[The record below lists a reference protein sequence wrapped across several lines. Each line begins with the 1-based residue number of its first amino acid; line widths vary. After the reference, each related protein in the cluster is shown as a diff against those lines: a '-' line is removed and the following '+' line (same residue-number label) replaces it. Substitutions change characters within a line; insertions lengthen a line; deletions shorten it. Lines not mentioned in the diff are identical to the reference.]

1 MVLLSRSR
9 NSVSSELRRKVENVL
24 KKVEEVSK
32 LSGVSKRTLQ
42 YYDDEGIL
50 PAKRSEENYRLYDES
65 AMEKL
70 WKILWYKEM
79 GFRLSEIKILLA
91 ETEKDK
97 GMLLEQKIK
106 IIGEKILDLQNQREI
121 IRYVEQWGMISVPEK
136 KDEDNRTYKE
146 QIRKIKEE
154 RRKWEKV

>member
-1 MVLLSRSR
+1 MLSRSR

-70 WKILWYKEM
+70 WKIMWYKEM
-79 GFRLSEIKILLA
+79 GFQLSEIKILLA